1 MYVTIRGDS
10 KKAEGSGQAV
20 ACGQWTLA
28 DQSTFTLPMLLHP
41 SRQSSQCGAFLVWAA
56 LWYISHYIRS
66 VVTASKAQEEKTLSK
81 IPLSLLISA
90 PASSS
95 AAISVCHLLTQR
107 TFNCWLFLNGTSFW
121 HQTDLYYFGYW
132 TLLNDNTNPIMPG
145 KPNLT
150 ETTQGVGE
158 SANVYSG
165 TSHRWPLS
173 FSDMPHS
180 LALASCFQG
189 IGKNR

>member
-1 MYVTIRGDS
+1 MYVTIRADS
-10 KKAEGSGQAV
+10 EQADGSGQAV

-41 SRQSSQCGAFLVWAA
+41 SRRSSQCGTFLVWAA
-56 LWYISHYIRS
+56 LWYIPHYIRS
-66 VVTASKAQEEKTLSK
+66 VVTASKAQEEKILSK

-95 AAISVCHLLTQR
+95 AAISVCHLLTLR
-107 TFNCWLFLNGTSFW
+107 TFNCWLFIFLASNRSLLFW
-121 HQTDLYYFGYW
+121 
-132 TLLNDNTNPIMPG
+132 LLDFNDNTNPIMSR

-180 LALASCFQG
+180 LSLANCFQG
-189 IGKNR
+189 ISKNRST